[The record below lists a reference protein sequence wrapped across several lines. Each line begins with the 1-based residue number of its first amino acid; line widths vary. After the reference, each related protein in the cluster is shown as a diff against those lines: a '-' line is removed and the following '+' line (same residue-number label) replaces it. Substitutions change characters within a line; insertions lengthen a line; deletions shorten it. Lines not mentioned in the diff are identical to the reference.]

1 MTGHLLYKSSRI
13 CLLSMYSQIEAPA
26 DVPADE
32 EAKSEKKKMLSYLYD
47 CVGRI
52 FGYCGA
58 KK

>member
-26 DVPADE
+26 DE
-32 EAKSEKKKMLSYLYD
+32 EAKSEKKMFSYLYD

-52 FGYCGA
+52 FRCCGA

>member
-1 MTGHLLYKSSRI
+1 MTGHLLHKSWRI
-13 CLLSMYSQIEAPA
+13 CLLSMYSQIEA
-26 DVPADE
+26 PADE

-52 FGYCGA
+52 FRYCGA

>member
-1 MTGHLLYKSSRI
+1 
-13 CLLSMYSQIEAPA
+13 MYSQIEAPA

-52 FGYCGA
+52 FRCCGA